1 MDDLDR
7 ASERETEERD
17 YHISEARRRES
28 MPITGA
34 CYWCGEM
41 TAGLFCCKECMQDWQ
56 RAEGA
61 RKRNGK

>member
-7 ASERETEERD
+7 ASERETEEREAR
-17 YHISEARRRES
+17 ISEVRRRES

-41 TAGLFCCKECMQDWQ
+41 CAGLFCCAECRDDHQRDQDAKR
-56 RAEGA
+56 RAG
-61 RKRNGK
+61 R